1 MKGVPD
7 GASFSF
13 IGKIKLKGGFMDRE
27 EFFKQLVVNDS
38 EMKEFLQIHP
48 KQLISSEVKV
58 PVWQIKYSYLTARNN
73 EKTSIKYILA
83 AESDYDIVEVEF
95 WEYIKAINENLPYRA
110 ISNVEI
116 LDIDYMGE
124 CFIELE

>member
-1 MKGVPD
+1 MN
-7 GASFSF
+7 
-13 IGKIKLKGGFMDRE
+13 RE
-27 EFFKQLVVNDS
+27 EFLEQLVVNDS
-38 EMKEFLQIHP
+38 KMKEFLQIHP

-83 AESDYDIVEVEF
+83 AESDYDIIEAEF